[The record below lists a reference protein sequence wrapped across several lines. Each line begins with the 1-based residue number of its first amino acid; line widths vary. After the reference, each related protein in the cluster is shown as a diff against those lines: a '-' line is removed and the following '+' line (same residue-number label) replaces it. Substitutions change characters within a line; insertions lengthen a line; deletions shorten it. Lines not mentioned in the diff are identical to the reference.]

1 MWEEEK
7 VDGPPAIRSAQR
19 PVEEAEL
26 DNLVDFINCLDE
38 AESLPPVCVYASDLS
53 TLPTVV
59 IASTSSSPSE
69 LPRVDQSVQLNK
81 IQSDIEKL
89 SKDLKENWAD
99 IKKILKCN
107 LSHAQSGGACVQA
120 PQSAAPLLDVSS
132 RTKVKPKLVD
142 RSHNVIFE
150 FAVGRKIELADCRR
164 IGKYLQGQVKS
175 RPLLVKLVSAW
186 DRRLLLSTKFKLRGF
201 TDAWIFLRE
210 DLAPEDRRTNNVKSK
225 AVSGHLPSDIT
236 DECECM
242 EKQLTMALNNHVN
255 IVTYNARGFQSGSI
269 FVKELLNDCDFRNIG
284 C

>member
-1 MWEEEK
+1 M
-7 VDGPPAIRSAQR
+7 DHRRSAQR

-26 DNLVDFINCLDE
+26 EDLVDFINCLDE
-38 AESLPPVCVYASDLS
+38 AENLLPMCVYVSDLS
-53 TLPTVV
+53 TLPTAV
-59 IASTSSSPSE
+59 IVSTSSSPSE
-69 LPRVDQSVQLNK
+69 LPRVDQSVQL
-81 IQSDIEKL
+81 SDIEKL
-89 SKDLKENWAD
+89 SQDIKEIWAD
-99 IKKILKCN
+99 IQKILKSN
-107 LSHAQSGGACVQA
+107 LSHAQSGGASVQA
-120 PQSAAPLLDVSS
+120 PQSAALLLDVSS

-142 RSHNVIFE
+142 CSHNVIFE

-175 RPLLVKLVSAW
+175 RPLLVKLVSAF
-186 DRRLLLSTKFKLRGF
+186 DRRLLLSTKLMLRGF

-255 IVTYNARGFQSGSI
+255 IVTYNARGFQSGAV
-269 FVKELLNDCDFRNIG
+269 FVKELLND
-284 C
+284 